1 MRLVNSA
8 QEAISAPNEESADRF
23 SCALHEVSNA
33 LTVVLGWLELA
44 EKSESPV
51 EIRRAIEVARE
62 HAQRGQV
69 IARRAIGSSV
79 ESQAGGRSAQ
89 SLGTFAA
96 ISVEPEAGPRGVRI
110 RVEPGVGTEAILEG
124 EASVLQIL
132 TNLFLN
138 AIAFSPEGGEITLQI
153 LRQGDTVRFVVAD
166 EGPGVPAAL
175 REGIFSS
182 RTSLRPGGAGI
193 GLPHSRSLALE
204 HGATLELIPSAR
216 GARFELAWPV
226 VRSSAPQSSFPPA
239 LRAALDGARILV
251 IEDDP
256 AVSGL
261 VEMSLEARGA
271 ELIVVSGAAQLRTVL
286 ARKPVV
292 DLVLMDLSPV
302 LSELG
307 EVLSELGGVCP
318 DAPIVLMSGQPG
330 SVPREFEG
338 AFCSWVRKPFDLGQ
352 LVQTVGEAIAECPAL
367 ARSGVR

>member
-8 QEAISAPNEESADRF
+8 QEVSPSPKVESADKF

-44 EKSESPV
+44 DKSDSRV
-51 EIRRAIEVARE
+51 EIARALGVARE

-79 ESQAGGRSAQ
+79 ESQVGGRSAR
-89 SLGTFAA
+89 SLGAFAA
-96 ISVEPEAGPRGVRI
+96 VSVEPAANPRKVRI
-110 RVEPGVGTEAILEG
+110 EVQPGVGTDAILEG
-124 EASVLQIL
+124 EANVLQIL

-138 AIAFSPEGGEITLQI
+138 AIAFSPVGGAITLEI
-153 LRQGDTVRFVVAD
+153 VREGDRIRFIVSD
-166 EGPGVPAAL
+166 EGPGVPVHL
-175 REGIFSS
+175 RDGIFTS

-193 GLPHSRSLALE
+193 GLPHSRELAVD
-204 HGATLELIPSAR
+204 HGATLELLSSVR
-216 GARFELAWPV
+216 GARFELSWPV

-239 LRAALDGARILV
+239 VRAALDGARILV

-256 AVSGL
+256 AVSAL

-271 ELIVVSGAAQLRTVL
+271 EIILVSGAPQLRTVL
-286 ARKPVV
+286 GRKPVV

-302 LSELG
+302 LPEISEIIR
-307 EVLSELGGVCP
+307 ELNTVCP

-330 SVPREFEG
+330 SVPVEFES
-338 AFCSWVRKPFDLGQ
+338 AFCSWIRKPFDMGQ
-352 LVQTVGEAIAECPAL
+352 LIQTVGEAVADKTDL
-367 ARSGVR
+367 SRSGIR